1 LTLKKQTTLLHVGAE
16 GLPGHSPGL
25 PAARLRWLDVGM
37 LQLRRSGSGATA
49 DRRSSS
55 TPSWFA
61 KNCGSPPPERDERT
75 GKPDREKSSAGTGA
89 GVRAGSGSS
98 GAQDFRSGSKGGGNA
113 SRSPNAQR
121 ERAHPAQG
129 ELTRTSTDDSAPRT
143 PALRNTEPEIEADLP
158 EEFVEC
164 ADFVEGGVEL
174 SPPRSNVDDEFFVG
188 EGSSAS
194 TATRPLLQLED
205 RQLEEFWPRGAGS
218 PKAVFLDYDGTLR
231 EFENKP
237 ELAVPTDE
245 INELLRRINERL
257 DFVPHIISGRS
268 ASFLERHFGHLS
280 RFTLVAEH
288 GFQIWRATSGTW
300 TLWDGTIDHEIWKAS
315 IRDAMQRIVNEMPG
329 SHLEEKASHLVW
341 HYRGVEDQPMAEA
354 KASDVIRNLSTLVD
368 EGRIPD
374 VRISHGHKIVEASY
388 RNVRKGPVMRK
399 LCEEQAILHEPF
411 GGVLAAGDDVSDE
424 SMFDAAPSDYL
435 TVKVGAAQ
443 TSARFRVDSPR
454 DLRQFLGK
462 LLDF

>member
-1 LTLKKQTTLLHVGAE
+1 
-16 GLPGHSPGL
+16 
-25 PAARLRWLDVGM
+25 M
-37 LQLRRSGSGATA
+37 LQRRASGGTA

-61 KNCGSPPPERDERT
+61 KNCGEKPEENR
-75 GKPDREKSSAGTGA
+75 GKLHREKNSAGTGA
-89 GVRAGSGSS
+89 GARAGSGSGGS
-98 GAQDFRSGSKGGGNA
+98 DIRGVSKGA
-113 SRSPNAQR
+113 SQSPNAQR
-121 ERAHPAQG
+121 ERPPVQG
-129 ELTRTSTDDSAPRT
+129 ELGRSTTDDSQPRT

-174 SPPRSNVDDEFFVG
+174 SPPRSTVDDDFSAG
-188 EGSSAS
+188 DGSSAERS
-194 TATRPLLQLED
+194 TRPLLQLED
-205 RQLEEFWPRGAGS
+205 RLLEQFWPRGHD
-218 PKAVFLDYDGTLR
+218 PKALFLDYDGTLR

-245 INELLRRINERL
+245 INELLSRINDRR

-268 ASFLERHFGHLS
+268 ASFLERYFGHLR

-288 GFQIWRATSGTW
+288 GFQIWRAESGTW

-315 IRDAMQRIVNEMPG
+315 VRDAMQRIVNDTPG

-341 HYRGVEDQPMAEA
+341 HYRGVEDQSMAEA
-354 KASDVIRNLSTLVD
+354 KASHVVANLSALVD

-399 LCEEQAILHEPF
+399 LCEEQAILHMPYA
-411 GGVLAAGDDVSDE
+411 GVLLAGDDVSDE

-435 TVKVGAAQ
+435 TVKVGAAE
-443 TSARFRVDSPR
+443 TSARFRVESPWE
-454 DLRQFLGK
+454 LRQFLAK
-462 LLDF
+462 LLDL